1 MHSLPEYRP
10 ACVRSRLTA
19 PHRRTLHLFLC
30 RTLRRF
36 LLRITLPGSLL
47 FHQPR
52 PQHTLCRT
60 RQSIALF
67 PYARPFRAFLCF
79 QLFHIHPVV
88 RGDNRVIYSP
98 SESVR
103 ENHWSRIAICRD
115 S

>member
-47 FHQPR
+47 F
-52 PQHTLCRT
+52 RT